1 MIPLHF
7 NTHLGVAVIN
17 ARLPEAALKLP
28 VNTVSQY
35 IQKTEQ
41 KKNKTKSKKTL
52 SHVLKMAF
60 GVNTKT
66 KIKQTLKY
74 YV

>member
-41 KKNKTKSKKTL
+41 KKKQNKKQKNAQSCLQNGFWSEYKNKNKT
-52 SHVLKMAF
+52 
-60 GVNTKT
+60 NT
-66 KIKQTLKY
+66 
-74 YV
+74 